1 MRIPFFSVC
10 LLCKK
15 EYSEP
20 CPLHG
25 LGHAIVDNKRLQGS
39 RAMKSL
45 PPEVSLC
52 RSSIPG
58 TGLGVCTRK
67 HIPAGTCIGPF
78 EGRRIRPE
86 EVKLG
91 MDTSYMWEV
100 GG

>member
-1 MRIPFFSVC
+1 
-10 LLCKK
+10 
-15 EYSEP
+15 
-20 CPLHG
+20 
-25 LGHAIVDNKRLQGS
+25 
-39 RAMKSL
+39 MKSL

-86 EVKLG
+86 EVKPG